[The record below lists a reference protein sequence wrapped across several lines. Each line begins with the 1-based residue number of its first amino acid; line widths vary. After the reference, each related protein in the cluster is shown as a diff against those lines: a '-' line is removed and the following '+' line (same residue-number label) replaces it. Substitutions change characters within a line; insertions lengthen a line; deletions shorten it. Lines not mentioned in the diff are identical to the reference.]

1 MDLSDPNRP
10 LKLAE
15 KFTEIYDNQWNIAM
29 EKLEG
34 VGVDEEKGI
43 KILLEIITVNFS
55 IIIIYYLFYTFLLY
69 FLFTNADYS

>member
-34 VGVDEEKGI
+34 LGVDEEKGI
-43 KILLEIITVNFS
+43 QILLEIITVNFY
-55 IIIIYYLFYTFLLY
+55 IIIISFVL
-69 FLFTNADYS
+69 

>member
-34 VGVDEEKGI
+34 LGVDEEKGI
-43 KILLEIITVNFS
+43 QILLEIITVNFY
-55 IIIIYYLFYTFLLY
+55 IIIFFVL
-69 FLFTNADYS
+69 

>member
-34 VGVDEEKGI
+34 LGVDEEKGI
-43 KILLEIITVNFS
+43 QILLEIITVNF
-55 IIIIYYLFYTFLLY
+55 LLY
-69 FLFTNADYS
+69 FLFTNALIVNMIKRL

>member
-34 VGVDEEKGI
+34 LGVDEEKGI
-43 KILLEIITVNFS
+43 QILLEIITVNF
-55 IIIIYYLFYTFLLY
+55 LLY
-69 FLFTNADYS
+69 FLFTNAAYS

>member
-34 VGVDEEKGI
+34 LGVDEEKGI
-43 KILLEIITVNFS
+43 QILLEIITVNFY
-55 IIIIYYLFYTFLLY
+55 IIIIFFVL
-69 FLFTNADYS
+69 

>member
-34 VGVDEEKGI
+34 LGVDEEKGI
-43 KILLEIITVNFS
+43 QILLEIIPVNF
-55 IIIIYYLFYTFLLY
+55 LL
-69 FLFTNADYS
+69 

>member
-34 VGVDEEKGI
+34 LGVDEEKGI
-43 KILLEIITVNFS
+43 QILLEIITVN
-55 IIIIYYLFYTFLLY
+55 FLLY

>member
-29 EKLEG
+29 EKIEG
-34 VGVDEEKGI
+34 LGVDEEKGI
-43 KILLEIITVNFS
+43 QILLEIITVNFY
-55 IIIIYYLFYTFLLY
+55 IIIIFFVL
-69 FLFTNADYS
+69 